1 MADCIEIYVRPSGGR
16 NLLHFHVPIA
26 LREQFVQDFSNGRF
40 DAAGVDVHFE
50 MPVRAEYFTE
60 PSENHMRFKI
70 DSISL
75 IPSD

>member
-1 MADCIEIYVRPSGGR
+1 MADGIEIYVRPSGGR

-26 LREQFVQDFSNGRF
+26 LRGQFVQDFSN
-40 DAAGVDVHFE
+40 AEGVDVHFE

-75 IPSD
+75 IPGD

>member
-1 MADCIEIYVRPSGGR
+1 MADCIEIYVRPSVGR

-40 DAAGVDVHFE
+40 EAEEVDVHLE
-50 MPVRAEYFTE
+50 MPVRAEYFTD
-60 PSENHMRFKI
+60 PSKNHMRFKI

-75 IPSD
+75 IPGD

>member
-16 NLLHFHVPIA
+16 NLLHFHVSIA

-40 DAAGVDVHFE
+40 EAEEVDVHLE
-50 MPVRAEYFTE
+50 MPVRAEYFTDH
-60 PSENHMRFKI
+60 SENHMRFKI

-75 IPSD
+75 IPGD